1 MKTHDFLLELG
12 TEELPPKL
20 LINLSNSLRD
30 NLVEELKQLGIAIGK
45 VSAFATPRRLAV
57 SIFKI
62 QSHQEDQ
69 LIEKKG
75 PSVGSPEKA
84 IEGFAKSCGVD
95 LNSLEKRSLGGK
107 KYYFFHAKELGQ
119 PIKDLL
125 PSVVEKAIKNIPI
138 TRAMKW
144 GELDYSFAR
153 PVHWLVM
160 LLDDEV
166 VPANIMGLV
175 SGNTTKGLRS
185 SDSSSLEI
193 PHASEYQSF
202 MREKAQIE
210 VDFNK
215 RKEIIRE
222 QVTSVAKK
230 Q

>member
-30 NLVEELKQLGIAIGK
+30 NLVEELKQLGIEIGK

-62 QSHQEDQ
+62 QSYQEDQ

-107 KYYFFHAKELGQ
+107 EYYFFHTKKVGQ
-119 PIKDLL
+119 QIKDLL
-125 PSVVEKAIKNIPI
+125 PSVVDKAIKNIPI
-138 TRAMKW
+138 ARAMTW

-175 SGNTTKGLRS
+175 SGNT
-185 SDSSSLEI
+185 
-193 PHASEYQSF
+193 Y
-202 MREKAQIE
+202 
-210 VDFNK
+210 K
-215 RKEIIRE
+215 RLK
-222 QVTSVAKK
+222 VLK
-230 Q
+230 

>member
-12 TEELPPKL
+12 TEELPPNL
-20 LINLSNSLRD
+20 LIKLSNALRD
-30 NLVEELKQLGIAIGK
+30 NLVDELNLFGIAIGK

-57 SIFKI
+57 NILKI
-62 QSHQEDQ
+62 QSHQEDR
-69 LIEKKG
+69 LLEKKG
-75 PSVGSPEKA
+75 PSVESPEKA

-95 LNSLEKRSLGGK
+95 SSSLEKRTIGGK
-107 KYYFFHAKELGQ
+107 KYYFFHTKEVGQ

-125 PSVVEKAIKNIPI
+125 PSFVEKAIKNIPI

-160 LLDDEV
+160 MLDDEV

-175 SGNTTKGLRS
+175 SGNTTKGLRF
-185 SDSSSLEI
+185 SDSSSFEI

-222 QVTSVAKK
+222 QVT
-230 Q
+230 

>member
-1 MKTHDFLLELG
+1 M
-12 TEELPPKL
+12 
-20 LINLSNSLRD
+20 
-30 NLVEELKQLGIAIGK
+30 
-45 VSAFATPRRLAV
+45 
-57 SIFKI
+57 
-62 QSHQEDQ
+62 
-69 LIEKKG
+69 
-75 PSVGSPEKA
+75 GSPEKA

-160 LLDDEV
+160 LLDDEI

-175 SGNTTKGLRS
+175 SGKTTKGLRS
-185 SDSSSLEI
+185 SDSSSFEI
-193 PHASEYQSF
+193 PHASE
-202 MREKAQIE
+202 
-210 VDFNK
+210 
-215 RKEIIRE
+215 
-222 QVTSVAKK
+222 
-230 Q
+230 

>member
-20 LINLSNSLRD
+20 LTNLSNSLRD
-30 NLVEELKQLGIAIGK
+30 NLVEELKQIGIAIGK
-45 VSAFATPRRLAV
+45 VSTFATPRRLAV
-57 SIFKI
+57 SISKI
-62 QSHQEDQ
+62 QSHQEDR
-69 LIEKKG
+69 LVEKKG
-75 PSVGSPEKA
+75 PLVGSPEKA

-95 LNSLEKRSLGGK
+95 INNLEKRSLGGK

-160 LLDDEV
+160 MLDDEV

-175 SGNTTKGLRS
+175 SGNTTK
-185 SDSSSLEI
+185 E
-193 PHASEYQSF
+193 
-202 MREKAQIE
+202 
-210 VDFNK
+210 
-215 RKEIIRE
+215 
-222 QVTSVAKK
+222 
-230 Q
+230 